1 MFLLRWR
8 GAAVLTLILWL
19 LMTLSACSQGIE
31 GKPLPELLE
40 LHKDEA
46 AKVDREAL
54 KQALRTKLES
64 VPIDELFRIRQD
76 VAIQLIAVDFLYPSL
91 QDRIKK
97 GALFVEGTV
106 RNVAYGR
113 GSVIEDILERDS
125 GAVGMTITVE
135 VARQYPDEPDVGS
148 ELTYT
153 THASWEYVH
162 FVQAGVAYLLA
173 FTVDE
178 SGELRGGWI
187 TDTYPVSAGKVQR
200 VVGYT
205 ALPLDE
211 AWDLIETQF
220 AIAENNGEASEV
232 QIAQWRDELAAAN
245 LVTSVGLLK
254 LFSQF
259 APDSLTG
266 SEAAEVVERHYES
279 LRVRTGNQPH
289 ETMSAFRELVWLAC
303 DIVERTNDLDGIA
316 ALYSLYVQDN
326 SQHFD
331 PLLESRD
338 FDHRIVGLVGS
349 EPHPERIERLTR
361 LFREAGR
368 IEHRHG
374 SGSYSLVY
382 NPREAVKALTG
393 APGEEINTLLLDMN
407 ERPGYYRMDNDLTKA
422 FIWSTLA
429 ARGVTAIR
437 PHLEMIATLPAP
449 AGSRERTYAAD
460 ALAELSTHLPEE
472 EALALLRDLYR
483 AGHEQLLSRF
493 LQRAPSD
500 SAMARAFLLE
510 IDLSKAF
517 GFLPSKFADPVFVPQ
532 LVQIAEREPSD
543 RVMVAL
549 HECGAPNQ
557 AANVAER
564 LLQRGPGVG
573 EDAWIVRLMST
584 WRAAMLYLARY
595 APEKAPP
602 LLKPFTEERNLRRYR
617 AHSDRQWREMPE
629 RERNDVV
636 DGLRWTALMGLA
648 VAQGAEAVPAV
659 RKNYQQADDKF
670 TFAGAWILYALGD
683 DADADVVRAYQE
695 RTLESKLIPYVAFH
709 YIRSPRTDAV
719 LVKRLKGEISHQD
732 LSVFRDPVFAY
743 RPSSFAR
750 DHLEIIVPI
759 LLKHVQSEDD
769 RLYLSAVSDLEA
781 VLEVPLDVQAELRG
795 TEPELV
801 RKRLEQYAR
810 EILR

>member
-1 MFLLRWR
+1 
-8 GAAVLTLILWL
+8 
-19 LMTLSACSQGIE
+19 
-31 GKPLPELLE
+31 
-40 LHKDEA
+40 
-46 AKVDREAL
+46 
-54 KQALRTKLES
+54 
-64 VPIDELFRIRQD
+64 
-76 VAIQLIAVDFLYPSL
+76 
-91 QDRIKK
+91 
-97 GALFVEGTV
+97 
-106 RNVAYGR
+106 
-113 GSVIEDILERDS
+113 
-125 GAVGMTITVE
+125 
-135 VARQYPDEPDVGS
+135 
-148 ELTYT
+148 
-153 THASWEYVH
+153 
-162 FVQAGVAYLLA
+162 
-173 FTVDE
+173 
-178 SGELRGGWI
+178 
-187 TDTYPVSAGKVQR
+187 
-200 VVGYT
+200 
-205 ALPLDE
+205 
-211 AWDLIETQF
+211 
-220 AIAENNGEASEV
+220 
-232 QIAQWRDELAAAN
+232 
-245 LVTSVGLLK
+245 
-254 LFSQF
+254 
-259 APDSLTG
+259 
-266 SEAAEVVERHYES
+266 
-279 LRVRTGNQPH
+279 
-289 ETMSAFRELVWLAC
+289 
-303 DIVERTNDLDGIA
+303 
-316 ALYSLYVQDN
+316 
-326 SQHFD
+326 
-331 PLLESRD
+331 
-338 FDHRIVGLVGS
+338 
-349 EPHPERIERLTR
+349 
-361 LFREAGR
+361 
-368 IEHRHG
+368 
-374 SGSYSLVY
+374 
-382 NPREAVKALTG
+382 
-393 APGEEINTLLLDMN
+393 
-407 ERPGYYRMDNDLTKA
+407 
-422 FIWSTLA
+422 
-429 ARGVTAIR
+429 
-437 PHLEMIATLPAP
+437 
-449 AGSRERTYAAD
+449 
-460 ALAELSTHLPEE
+460 
-472 EALALLRDLYR
+472 
-483 AGHEQLLSRF
+483 
-493 LQRAPSD
+493 
-500 SAMARAFLLE
+500 
-510 IDLSKAF
+510 
-517 GFLPSKFADPVFVPQ
+517 
-532 LVQIAEREPSD
+532 
-543 RVMVAL
+543 MVAL